1 MRRIVL
7 AAVTALV
14 LSACGDG
21 GTLTQAQV
29 DAMSDDEALALLDC
43 QGDQVV
49 EEMGMEAGTDY
60 MAELMMGP
68 SEDPDG
74 AVSALF
80 RRYRTLRS
88 LGVGRIASVRAA
100 AVERT
105 AHTSIIHPRAYL
117 YEVPTSCVALY
128 VFQLR

>member
-7 AAVTALV
+7 AAATALV

-21 GTLTQAQV
+21 ETLTQAQV

-68 SEDPDG
+68 SEDPDDVMSFMEENPG
-74 AVSALF
+74 ALQVDLWEAG
-80 RRYRTLRS
+80 YTCP
-88 LGVGRIASVRAA
+88 GM
-100 AVERT
+100 
-105 AHTSIIHPRAYL
+105 
-117 YEVPTSCVALY
+117 VP
-128 VFQLR
+128 